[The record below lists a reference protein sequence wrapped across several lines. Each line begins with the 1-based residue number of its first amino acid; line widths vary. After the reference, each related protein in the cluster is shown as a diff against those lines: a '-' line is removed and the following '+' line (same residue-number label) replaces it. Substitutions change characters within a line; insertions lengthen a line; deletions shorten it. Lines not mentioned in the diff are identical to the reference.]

1 MFTILIQHTSF
12 RLWHCVF
19 PAAYLRKVR
28 YLPLVGPDGTA
39 MSDDGGGSGDG
50 SPAVSADV
58 VAPAASAG
66 GVTLRCSGAYDFACV
81 AERGAWLDVLV
92 ALVQYLQSGESRVGF
107 LNKALE
113 RNKLH
118 KRAEEADAQDEAEAV
133 AVEALE
139 TVDADSEDEDE
150 DEDEENENEKDAVDI
165 VNVETA
171 EETREVA
178 PRNSS
183 GKRRF
188 DTGDVQDKQS
198 TAQHKSQ
205 RRRRV

>member
-139 TVDADSEDEDE
+139 TVDADSEDED
-150 DEDEENENEKDAVDI
+150 DAVDI